1 MKAEHINP
9 FLTSAVD
16 VFSTMLDCKLTR
28 GTPAIN
34 AAFQPAHEV
43 SGIIGLSG
51 KASGTVVVSVDRE
64 VAMCVTEK
72 MIGARPDSL
81 NADVMDAIG
90 EITNMI
96 AGRAKTGLAQLE
108 MNLALPTVITGKNH
122 VIRFGSLA
130 QTISIPYSCEW
141 GELTVEVG
149 LIEEEANGA
158 AAKKPMLA
166 GVSG

>member
-9 FLTSAVD
+9 FLTSAVE
-16 VFSTMLDCKLTR
+16 VFSTMLNCDLKR
-28 GTPAIN
+28 GAPTLN

-51 KASGTVVVSVDRE
+51 KASGVVVVSVERE
-64 VAMCVTEK
+64 VALGVTEK
-72 MIGARPDSL
+72 MLGERPDSL

-96 AGRAKTGLAQLE
+96 AGRAKTGLAHLE
-108 MNLALPTVITGKNH
+108 MNLALPTVITGKDH

-130 QTISIPYSCEW
+130 QTISIPYSCAW
-141 GELTVEVG
+141 GELIVEVG
-149 LIEEEANGA
+149 LIEEEATAAA
-158 AAKKPMLA
+158 AAKKPMMA
-166 GVSG
+166 GV